1 MSGIKSVLL
10 AIHVAT
16 LRRDQAA
23 TSLTQMQQL
32 QAQAQDQMAQLQSYA
47 DETQARWT
55 AAAQTSVS
63 TELMRHHYQFM
74 DRLHQAMALQQGVL
88 QQAAGRVDRARAHWL
103 ETEARL
109 TGLKQVLK
117 QKQAQLALLQ
127 TRREQK
133 QMDEYAATQLRRRA
147 MQTLEEDSR

>member
-23 TSLTQMQQL
+23 AVLTHMQ
-32 QAQAQDQMAQLQSYA
+32 QAQAQAQGQMAQLQSYA
-47 DETQARWT
+47 DETQARWS
-55 AAAQTSVS
+55 AAARSSVS

-74 DRLHQAMALQQGVL
+74 DRLHQALGLQQGVL
-88 QQAAGRVDRARAHWL
+88 EQAADKVERARGHWL
-103 ETEARL
+103 ETESRL

-117 QKQAQLALLQ
+117 QKQAELALVQ

-133 QMDEYAATQLRRRA
+133 QMDEFAA
-147 MQTLEEDSR
+147 MQSRRLALQTAQEDSR

>member
-23 TSLTQMQQL
+23 AILTQMQQT
-32 QAQAQDQMAQLQSYA
+32 QAQAQGQMAQLQSYA
-47 DETQARWT
+47 DETQTRWS
-55 AAAQTSVS
+55 AAAQTSVT

-74 DRLHQAMALQQGVL
+74 DRLYQALGLQQGVL
-88 QQAAGRVDRARAHWL
+88 QQAAGKVDRARAQWL
-103 ETEARL
+103 ETEYRL

-117 QKQAQLALLQ
+117 QKQAELALTQ

-133 QMDEYAATQLRRRA
+133 QMDEFAA
-147 MQTLEEDSR
+147 MQSRRLALQTLQEE

>member
-1 MSGIKSVLL
+1 MSGIKSVLS

-23 TSLTQMQQL
+23 AMLTHVQ
-32 QAQAQDQMAQLQSYA
+32 QAQAQAQGQMAQLQSYA
-47 DETQARWT
+47 DETQARWS

-74 DRLHQAMALQQGVL
+74 DRLHQAIGMQQGVL
-88 QQAAGRVDRARAHWL
+88 QQAASKVERARSHWL
-103 ETEARL
+103 ETESRL

-117 QKQAQLALLQ
+117 QKQAELDLVQA
-127 TRREQK
+127 RREQK
-133 QMDEYAATQLRRRA
+133 QMDEFAAMQSRRRA
-147 MQTLEEDSR
+147 LQTLQEDSR

>member
-23 TSLTQMQQL
+23 ATLAQMQQG
-32 QAQAQDQMAQLQSYA
+32 QAQAQAQMAQLQSYA

-55 AAAQTSVS
+55 AAAQARVT

-74 DRLHQAMALQQGVL
+74 DRLYQAIGLQQEVL
-88 QQAAGRVDRARAHWL
+88 QQVAGKVDRARAHWL
-103 ETEARL
+103 ETEHRL

-117 QKQAQLALLQ
+117 QKQAEVALAQ

-133 QMDEYAATQLRRRA
+133 QMDEFAA
-147 MQTLEEDSR
+147 MQSRRLALQTLREE

>member
-23 TSLTQMQQL
+23 AILTQMQQA
-32 QAQAQDQMAQLQSYA
+32 QAQAQGQMAQLQSYA

-55 AAAQTSVS
+55 AAAQTSVT

-74 DRLHQAMALQQGVL
+74 DRLYQALGLQQGVL
-88 QQAAGRVDRARAHWL
+88 QQAAAKVDRARAHWL
-103 ETEARL
+103 ETEYRL

-117 QKQAQLALLQ
+117 QKQAELALTQ

-133 QMDEYAATQLRRRA
+133 QMDEFAA
-147 MQTLEEDSR
+147 MQSRRLILQTLQEERP

>member
-1 MSGIKSVLL
+1 MAGIKSVLL

-23 TSLTQMQQL
+23 ASLTQMQQL
-32 QAQAQDQMAQLQSYA
+32 QAQAQGQMTQLQSYA
-47 DETQARWT
+47 DETQSRWT
-55 AAAQTSVS
+55 AAARTSVS

-74 DRLHQAMALQQGVL
+74 DRLHQALDLQQGVL
-88 QQAAGRVDRARAHWL
+88 QQAAGRVERARTQWL
-103 ETEARL
+103 ESEHRL

-117 QKQAQLALLQ
+117 QKQAELALLQ

-133 QMDEYAATQLRRRA
+133 QMDEFASMQSRRRA
-147 MQTLEEDSR
+147 LQTLQEERP